1 MTRAIL
7 ALVLLSGV
15 TMGCIMSAVQITP
28 EVSPTPTPPP
38 TASPSPVPTLTATP
52 RATEAA
58 ADTQVAV
65 VRQYS
70 VNVHIEPDV
79 KSEVTGYVYA
89 DDVVTILECQPDGDY
104 CKIEQPFGWVYR
116 GCLAGFEDGR
126 GCEAVK

>member
-38 TASPSPVPTLTATP
+38 SASPSPVPTLTATP

-58 ADTQVAV
+58 ADTAV
-65 VRQYS
+65 VRAAV
-70 VNVHIEPDV
+70 VNVRAMPGGEVVGQIEAGQ
-79 KSEVTGYVYA
+79 EVEIVA
-89 DDVVTILECQPDGDY
+89 CVDDWCQIVDPAGFVF
-104 CKIEQPFGWVYR
+104 Q
-116 GCLAGFEDGR
+116 GCLSIADGQ
-126 GCEAVK
+126 GCEAK

>member
-1 MTRAIL
+1 
-7 ALVLLSGV
+7 
-15 TMGCIMSAVQITP
+15 MSAAQIPTI
-28 EVSPTPTPPP
+28 TPTPPP
-38 TASPSPVPTLTATP
+38 SASPSPVPTLTATP